1 MKSWCFRSQDRAL
14 GKLMPGGA
22 VHGTNPL
29 GAGDM
34 SVLVS
39 KNSSCMLRLVGSEVE
54 DGARQGTEKTEEGQH
69 SRRV

>member
-1 MKSWCFRSQDRAL
+1 
-14 GKLMPGGA
+14 